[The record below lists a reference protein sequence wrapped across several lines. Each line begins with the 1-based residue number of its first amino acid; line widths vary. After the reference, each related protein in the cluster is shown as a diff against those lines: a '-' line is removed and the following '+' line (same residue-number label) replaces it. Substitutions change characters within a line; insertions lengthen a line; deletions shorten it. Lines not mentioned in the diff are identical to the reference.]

1 MAFSILAY
9 PGKSFM
15 NGINIAM
22 GRRRYPLQPLT
33 KLFLATLGLT
43 VLVWVLRGLSVLA
56 FVPGLVIWALILL
69 CFGLGIVS
77 SLQRIR

>member
-1 MAFSILAY
+1 
-9 PGKSFM
+9 
-15 NGINIAM
+15 M

-33 KLFLATLGLT
+33 KLFLAALGMT
-43 VLVWVLRGLSVLA
+43 AVVWILRGLSLLG
-56 FVPGLVIWALILL
+56 FIPGVVIWVLILV

>member
-1 MAFSILAY
+1 
-9 PGKSFM
+9 
-15 NGINIAM
+15 M

-33 KLFLATLGLT
+33 KLFLSTLGLT
-43 VLVWVLRGLSVLA
+43 AIVWILRGLSVLA
-56 FVPGLVIWALILL
+56 FLPGLVLWLLILL

>member
-1 MAFSILAY
+1 
-9 PGKSFM
+9 
-15 NGINIAM
+15 M

-33 KLFLATLGLT
+33 KAFLAVLGLT
-43 VLVWVLRGLSVLA
+43 AILWILRGLSVLA
-56 FVPGLVIWALILL
+56 FVPGLVIWLLILL

>member
-1 MAFSILAY
+1 
-9 PGKSFM
+9 
-15 NGINIAM
+15 M

-33 KLFLATLGLT
+33 KLFLAALALT
-43 VLVWVLRGLSVLA
+43 AIVWILRGLSVLA
-56 FVPGLVIWALILL
+56 FLPGLMIWLLILV

>member
-1 MAFSILAY
+1 
-9 PGKSFM
+9 
-15 NGINIAM
+15 M

-33 KLFLATLGLT
+33 KLFLAALGLT
-43 VLVWVLRGLSVLA
+43 ALVWFLRGLALLA
-56 FVPGLVIWALILL
+56 FLPGLVIWLLILL

>member
-1 MAFSILAY
+1 
-9 PGKSFM
+9 
-15 NGINIAM
+15 M

-33 KLFLATLGLT
+33 KVFLAALGLT
-43 VLVWVLRGLSVLA
+43 AIVWVLRGLSLLA
-56 FVPGLVIWALILL
+56 FLPGLVIWLLVLL

>member
-1 MAFSILAY
+1 
-9 PGKSFM
+9 
-15 NGINIAM
+15 M

-33 KLFLATLGLT
+33 KAFLAVLGLT
-43 VLVWVLRGLSVLA
+43 TILWILRGLSVLA
-56 FVPGLVIWALILL
+56 FVPGLVIWVLILL

>member
-1 MAFSILAY
+1 
-9 PGKSFM
+9 
-15 NGINIAM
+15 M

-33 KLFLATLGLT
+33 KLFLAALGLT
-43 VLVWVLRGLSVLA
+43 ALVWALRGLSLLA
-56 FVPGLVIWALILL
+56 FLPGLVIWLLILL

>member
-1 MAFSILAY
+1 
-9 PGKSFM
+9 
-15 NGINIAM
+15 M

-33 KLFLATLGLT
+33 KAFLAALGLT
-43 VLVWVLRGLSVLA
+43 AILWILRGLSVLA
-56 FVPGLVIWALILL
+56 FVPGLVIWLLILL